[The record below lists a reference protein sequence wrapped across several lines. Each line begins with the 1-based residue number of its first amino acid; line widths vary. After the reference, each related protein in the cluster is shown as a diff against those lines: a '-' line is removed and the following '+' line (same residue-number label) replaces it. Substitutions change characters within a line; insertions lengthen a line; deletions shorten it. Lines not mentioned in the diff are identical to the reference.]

1 MSKHT
6 KAPWSASWDCNGLG
20 YVGVG
25 PNCTVAHIVV
35 PPSGDQEANA
45 RLIAAAPDLLEALQS
60 LEPLL
65 EAVTIGLGRVWV
77 EADGSKTDF
86 GAALDEARAA
96 IAKATGEDA

>member
-20 YVGVG
+20 YVGLG

-45 RLIAAAPDLLEALQS
+45 RLIAAAPELLLALQKCVAQ
-60 LEPLL
+60 LEMI
-65 EAVTIGLGRVWV
+65 TGLVHDER
-77 EADGSKTDF
+77 
-86 GAALDEARAA
+86 AALIDARAA
-96 IAKATGEDA
+96 IAKATREDE